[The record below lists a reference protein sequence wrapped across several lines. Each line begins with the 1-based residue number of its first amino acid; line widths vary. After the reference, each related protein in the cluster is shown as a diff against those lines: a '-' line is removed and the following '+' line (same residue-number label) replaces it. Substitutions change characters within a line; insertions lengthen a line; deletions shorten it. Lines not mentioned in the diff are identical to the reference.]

1 MDAFKDMMFERN
13 IDAGR
18 LFVVENTVPEFRK
31 YAGFFTRKVF
41 YGMDVSGKEIIF
53 YIHAPESVLRYGILI
68 WERVL

>member
-18 LFVVENTVPEFRK
+18 LLVVENTVPEFRK

-41 YGMDVSGKEIIF
+41 YGMNVSGKEIIF
-53 YIHAPESVLRYGILI
+53 LYTCA
-68 WERVL
+68 

>member
-41 YGMDVSGKEIIF
+41 EGVN
-53 YIHAPESVLRYGILI
+53 
-68 WERVL
+68 

>member
-18 LFVVENTVPEFRK
+18 LFVVENAVPEFRK
-31 YAGFFTRKVF
+31 NTGLFTCKVF

-53 YIHAPESVLRYGILI
+53 YTCA
-68 WERVL
+68 